1 MTSVPADCAP
11 PALLRA
17 DAHGVAT
24 LTLNRPTRYNT
35 LSEEMLAALSA
46 AVRDIAADASVRVVV
61 IASTGRAFSTGH
73 CLKELRAHPHADYYH
88 AVLARCSALMQTIV
102 TLPQP
107 VIAKVQGIATAAGCQ
122 LVASCDLAIAAHE
135 ARFATSGI
143 NYGLFCAT
151 PGVALARTVARK
163 HALEMLYTGD
173 FISAATAA
181 EIGLINRAVAASALD
196 AEVDSLARK
205 IAAQSAYA
213 IQLGKASFNAQVDLS
228 LDAAYRAA
236 SADLARNLLAEDG
249 VEGLNAFFDKRAPH
263 YRQ

>member
-1 MTSVPADCAP
+1 MSTALAPAAN

-24 LTLNRPTRYNT
+24 LTLNRPAQYNT

-46 AVRDIAADASVRVVV
+46 TLGAIAQDPKVRVVV
-61 IASTGRAFSTGH
+61 IASTGPAFSTGH
-73 CLKELRAHPHADYYH
+73 CLKELRARRTGEYYRE
-88 AVLARCSALMQTIV
+88 VLARCSALMQTVV

-107 VIAKVQGIATAAGCQ
+107 VVAKVQGIATAAGCQ
-122 LVASCDLAIAAHE
+122 LVASCDLAIASTA

-143 NYGLFCAT
+143 HYGLFCAT

-173 FISAATAA
+173 FLTAASAA
-181 EIGLINRAVAASALD
+181 EIGLINRAVTADALD
-196 AEVDSLARK
+196 AEVDTLARK
-205 IAAQSAYA
+205 IAAHSGYA
-213 IQLGKASFNAQVDLS
+213 IRLGKASFNAQVDLP

-236 SADLARNLLAEDG
+236 SADLVRNLLAEDG
-249 VEGLNAFFDKRAPH
+249 VEGLNAFFEKRRPQFNA
-263 YRQ
+263 